1 MSDGVLITLIICATV
16 LALALIPKSSLC
28 SILLAAA
35 FCFFFRIGF
44 GCQLVYQLLHSV
56 IDARLDF
63 PCGNRSRFRDGFQ
76 QFFVIVHKIHH
87 LSALL

>member
-1 MSDGVLITLIICATV
+1 M
-16 LALALIPKSSLC
+16 
-28 SILLAAA
+28 
-35 FCFFFRIGF
+35 
-44 GCQLVYQLLHSV
+44 

-63 PCGNRSRFRDGFQ
+63 PCGNRSRFRDSFQ

>member
-1 MSDGVLITLIICATV
+1 M
-16 LALALIPKSSLC
+16 
-28 SILLAAA
+28 
-35 FCFFFRIGF
+35 
-44 GCQLVYQLLHSV
+44 